1 MFRLKGET
9 VMAHCEKFKLS
20 DAKNVLK
27 EYNRELSEYKNE
39 VDKSKIPLNYVIGA
53 DNGADG
59 ECSRLH
65 SRVQQLSY
73 RKRKDTIGF
82 CTWIVTCP
90 EEFKDDELK
99 QREFFK
105 FVYNYTVRRY
115 GYENVLNGYVHN
127 DETSPHIHIP
137 VIPSVQ
143 ENGLDKLNAK
153 KFLNKKELSAY
164 HKDLEQECY
173 EHFKIKGLILNGRTK
188 GGYTLEELKQ
198 RTKDDEEM
206 KRREQNVKDAEKAL
220 ENQKTAFADEKTE
233 FDGKVN
239 SFKGFKN
246 EVHNKIIKA
255 LGLEDKPK
263 EERPKTFAETLD
275 MLQSVLDGIKK
286 REAEAETAKAEA
298 EAAKEKY
305 EKMYGLAKGREQLNP
320 TGSQNSNQNSNQ
332 NPWDNRYQQA
342 QSALGM

>member
-1 MFRLKGET
+1 
-9 VMAHCEKFKLS
+9 MAHCEKFKLS

-105 FVYNYTVRRY
+105 FVYDYTVRRY

-198 RTKDDEEM
+198 RTKDEEEM
-206 KRREQNVKDAEKAL
+206 KRREQNVKDAE
-220 ENQKTAFADEKTE
+220 ERNNVKTAERMKAEDDFENKKKAFEDKEAEYIEK
-233 FDGKVN
+233 KRK
-239 SFKGFKN
+239 FKKTIN
-246 EVHNKIIKA
+246 AVAKE
-255 LGLEDKPK
+255 LGLEEKSKTFSETFDFVLNEFKSIK
-263 EERPKTFAETLD
+263 SREAAVEERERRCGLKESLD
-275 MLQSVLDGIKK
+275 
-286 REAEAETAKAEA
+286 ETANQE
-298 EAAKEKY
+298 
-305 EKMYGLAKGREQLNP
+305 NP
-320 TGSQNSNQNSNQ
+320 TVNQEWNSRFQNTQFV
-332 NPWDNRYQQA
+332 
-342 QSALGM
+342 LGK